1 MPIVYIS
8 IGTNLGNKK
17 KNIKKAISKLKT
29 LGRILKVSSIY
40 LTSPLENLDQ
50 PDFYNCV
57 VKMNTRL
64 TAKFLLRNLKKIEDE
79 MGRKHTKKRYQPRI
93 IDLDI
98 LFYGREIIKSKTLT
112 IPHKKLHKRKFIL
125 WPLNEI
131 EPNLIHPLLHK
142 KISELKDSLRD
153 KTQTIKFVDKLYK
166 TR

>member
-8 IGTNLGNKK
+8 IGTNLGNRK

-29 LGRILKVSSIY
+29 LGKILKVSSIY
-40 LTSPLENLDQ
+40 LTSPVENFNQ
-50 PDFYNCV
+50 PNFYNCV
-57 VKMNTRL
+57 VKMNSKL
-64 TAKFLLRNLKKIEDE
+64 TPKFLLENLKNIEYE

-98 LFYGREIIKSKTLT
+98 LFYGREIIKSKILT

-131 EPNLIHPLLHK
+131 EPKLVHPLLHK
-142 KISELKDSLRD
+142 RISDLKKLLEDETQKIKIVNRILK
-153 KTQTIKFVDKLYK
+153 
-166 TR
+166 